1 MNHKTALAT
10 AASVAGVLLA
20 GVTAVGANMGIL
32 ASTNVG
38 QLDSQDPTV
47 VAASAGTTVENR
59 GPDVY
64 TIEVGS
70 VTEGFAYTAP
80 DQAATASMYAEA
92 QSAQAAPPA
101 TAPAAELLAFEVDG
115 VGIVTLARDGKQL
128 TVDDI
133 QAPGWDWT
141 VKKEGTEVK
150 IVFIS
155 GNRQIEFTAKVE
167 NGQVVPK
174 VEEKQIKR
182 GDDDDDEHEKEHH
195 EDEDHGGE
203 HEEDD

>member
-38 QLDSQDPTV
+38 ELNSQDPTV
-47 VAASAGTTVENR
+47 VAASAGTVVENR
-59 GPDVY
+59 EPDVY

-70 VTEGFAYTAP
+70 VTEGFGYS
-80 DQAATASMYAEA
+80 AATSAASAPA
-92 QSAQAAPPA
+92 PPPPSAPPA
-101 TAPAAELLAFEVDG
+101 TAPSAELLAFEVDG
-115 VGIVTLARDGKQL
+115 VGIVTLARDGTQL
-128 TVDDI
+128 TVEDI
-133 QAPGWDWT
+133 QASGWDWT
-141 VKKEGTEVK
+141 VKKEGEEVK
-150 IVFIS
+150 I
-155 GNRQIEFTAKVE
+155 EFLAGDRKIQFEAKVQ

-174 VEEKQIKR
+174 VEEQQIKR
-182 GDDDDDEHEKEHH
+182 GDDDDEHEEEHH
-195 EDEDHGGE
+195 EDDDDGGE